1 MTTNPP
7 AVDTA
12 LAERRARHVSAIQ
25 NLFDEKFVHTFQSPV
40 LVLEDQTLA
49 SPVAIRFFRKDF
61 AYLSK
66 QLYMEYQYRSWH
78 GFNTELLDRFATLGT
93 AKLQNIQTLIGN
105 WDQRL
110 KKILEQAGKHR
121 DEALSLYPQTL
132 KVDVPIIAAQARVYL
147 EMLMLMDRVYILSGS
162 ANLWG
167 LLDSQQRAQVEW
179 TCKKALRAFRATM
192 EQEVFKLYREAQRL
206 QREQH
211 SKGQADPQR
220 DQLLAEQGKEIE
232 KFSQESQHEA
242 TQDGDTPMTG
252 DAASQM
258 LSDAAAASAAAAGA
272 PARKTGSAR
281 KKPAA
286 DDPAHSVAAAAP
298 AGEVAPAGATSA

>member
-7 AVDTA
+7 AADMA
-12 LAERRARHVSAIQ
+12 LAERRARHVNAIKG
-25 NLFDEKFVHTFQSPV
+25 LFDEKFVNTFQSPV
-40 LVLEDQTLA
+40 LVMEDQTLA

-61 AYLSK
+61 GYLSK

-78 GFNTELLDRFATLGT
+78 GFNTELLDRFANLGS
-93 AKLQNIQTLIGN
+93 AKLQNIQTLLGS
-105 WDQRL
+105 WDSRL

-121 DEALSLYPQTL
+121 DDALSLFPQTL

-147 EMLMLMDRVYILSGS
+147 ELLMLMDRVYILSGS

-211 SKGQADPQR
+211 SKGEADPQR

-232 KFSQESQHEA
+232 KFSQESQNEA
-242 TQDGDTPMTG
+242 RRDGDILMTG
-252 DAASQM
+252 DDASQM
-258 LSDAAAASAAAAGA
+258 LADAAAASAAVAGG
-272 PARKTGSAR
+272 PARKTAR
-281 KKPAA
+281 KKPVAE
-286 DDPAHSVAAAAP
+286 DPAPTTATAAP
-298 AGEVAPAGATSA
+298 AGEPAPAGATSA

>member
-7 AVDTA
+7 AADLA
-12 LAERRARHVSAIQ
+12 LAERRERHVNAIKG
-25 NLFDEKFVHTFQSPV
+25 LFDERFVNTFQSPV

-61 AYLSK
+61 GYLSK

-78 GFNTELLDRFATLGT
+78 GFNTELLDRFANLAS
-93 AKLQNIQTLIGN
+93 AKLQNIQTLLGN
-105 WDQRL
+105 WDSRL
-110 KKILEQAGKHR
+110 TKILEQAGKHR

-132 KVDVPIIAAQARVYL
+132 KVDVPIIAAQARQYL

-211 SKGQADPQR
+211 SKGEADPQR
-220 DQLLAEQGKEIE
+220 DQLLAQQGKDIE
-232 KFSQESQHEA
+232 TFSKESQSEA
-242 TQDGDTPMTG
+242 RQDGDTMMTG
-252 DAASQM
+252 DDASQM
-258 LSDAAAASAAAAGA
+258 LADAAAASAAVNGA
-272 PARKTGSAR
+272 PARKAAR
-281 KKPAA
+281 KKPTADAPAA
-286 DDPAHSVAAAAP
+286 APVTAAP
-298 AGEVAPAGATSA
+298 AGEPATAGATST

>member
-7 AVDTA
+7 AADLG
-12 LAERRARHVSAIQ
+12 LAERRARHVNAIKG
-25 NLFDEKFVHTFQSPV
+25 LFDERFVSTFQSPV

-49 SPVAIRFFRKDF
+49 SPVAIRFFHKDF
-61 AYLSK
+61 GYLSK
-66 QLYMEYQYRSWH
+66 QLYMEYQYRSWY
-78 GFNTELLDRFATLGT
+78 GFNTELLDRFANLGS
-93 AKLQNIQTLIGN
+93 AKLQNIQTLLGN
-105 WDQRL
+105 WDSRL

-147 EMLMLMDRVYILSGS
+147 EMLMLMDRIYILSGS

-206 QREQH
+206 QREKH
-211 SKGQADPQR
+211 SKGEADPER
-220 DQLLAEQGKEIE
+220 DRLLAEQGKEIE
-232 KFSQESQHEA
+232 KFSKESQNEA
-242 TQDGDTPMTG
+242 LQDGDTLMTG
-252 DAASQM
+252 DDASQM
-258 LSDAAAASAAAAGA
+258 LAEAAATSIAAAGA
-272 PARKTGSAR
+272 PARKTAR

-286 DDPAHSVAAAAP
+286 DAP
-298 AGEVAPAGATSA
+298 APPNATTAPTGEPAPAGALNS